1 MSAPTP
7 SSRPQYVPSG
17 RPVDPLFRVSA
28 DARTMRIAPCLPDDH
43 LPGTP
48 RNAQRLVLRARSPL
62 GSAVDVVAR
71 LGTAVT
77 LAALLVVTATA
88 LGAVDGEPMPT
99 GAADGRPLERGE
111 SQATSPW
118 ASGALRTWST
128 SRMTSWLPPRR

>member
-43 LPGTP
+43 LAGTP

-62 GSAVDVVAR
+62 GSAVDLVAR

-99 GAADGRPLERGE
+99 GAATAGR
-111 SQATSPW
+111 
-118 ASGALRTWST
+118 
-128 SRMTSWLPPRR
+128 